1 MVDEIVNTRGF
12 LFFLKL
18 RLFKLVLSFRVGNG
32 GFGFSGTFPTS
43 LGAVKAN
50 APWARRCLV
59 EMPLAV
65 EVAPDV
71 IFPILA
77 CELLW
82 RTTLVEGMLGVRGLC
97 AVEPVVDSFRGILV
111 ATRIGDE
118 D

>member
-1 MVDEIVNTRGF
+1 MDGIVNARGF

-18 RLFKLVLSFRVGNG
+18 RLLKLVLGFRVGNG

-65 EVAPDV
+65 EVTPDD
-71 IFPILA
+71 IFAILL
-77 CELLW
+77 CPP
-82 RTTLVEGMLGVRGLC
+82 TGIGGMLGVRGLC
-97 AVEPVVDSFRGILV
+97 IIEPVVDSFRGILV
-111 ATRIGDE
+111 TAIIGDE

>member
-1 MVDEIVNTRGF
+1 MVGIVNARGF

-18 RLFKLVLSFRVGNG
+18 RLLKVVLSFRVGNG

-65 EVAPDV
+65 EGTPDD
-71 IFPILA
+71 IFAILA
-77 CELLW
+77 CGLLW
-82 RTTLVEGMLGVRGLC
+82 RTTLVGAMLGVGGLC
-97 AVEPVVDSFRGILV
+97 VIEPVVVSFRGMLV
-111 ATRIGDE
+111 ATIIGDE